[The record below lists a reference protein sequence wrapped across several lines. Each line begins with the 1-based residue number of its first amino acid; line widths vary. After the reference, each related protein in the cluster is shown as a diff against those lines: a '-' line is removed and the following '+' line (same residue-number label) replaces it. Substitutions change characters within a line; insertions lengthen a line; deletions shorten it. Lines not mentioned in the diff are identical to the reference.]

1 MWMRSYPRHAILY
14 WQFIQKI
21 NFGYT
26 YLLDLSFFQNLLFVK
41 IYCPDTA
48 FLGPCSCHLRV
59 RYLCLNQLQKAQLGF
74 ERPKRLNAS
83 VCWKLR

>member
-59 RYLCLNQLQKAQLGF
+59 RYLCLTNC
-74 ERPKRLNAS
+74 RRLSWALRDQNALMLLF
-83 VCWKLR
+83 VGN